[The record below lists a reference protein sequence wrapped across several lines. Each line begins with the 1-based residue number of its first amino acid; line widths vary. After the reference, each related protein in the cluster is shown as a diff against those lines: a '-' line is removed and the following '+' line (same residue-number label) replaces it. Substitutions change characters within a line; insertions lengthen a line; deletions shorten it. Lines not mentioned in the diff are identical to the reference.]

1 MTQLYV
7 KIAFPHGDVTEE
19 LYVRQPAGFV
29 AAKQDHLVC
38 KLHKGLHGLKQ
49 SSRLWNAKFDAFI
62 VKFGLT
68 STISYPCVYTRTNAN
83 EIILHGIWVY
93 DGLLCSTSATLSA
106 SIITYLLQHF
116 EITSHPAD
124 CFIGLQIQRNSNKR
138 ELLLSQPHYIV
149 NTLHRFQMSSCHP
162 ISTPADPHSHLT
174 ASMSPTTPETVALMA
189 GTPYKEAIGSLIYLT
204 TCTRPDIAYA
214 VGQAARFCQ
223 NPGKAHWAAVK
234 RILFYLSGTIHYGIL
249 FSGTG
254 RAKFLGYTDA
264 DYAGC
269 IDSRRSTSG
278 FTFLHLGCA
287 VAWGSRHQQYTEL
300 YTTEAEYIAASDAS
314 KEVVWLRR
322 LLIQIDSLPSGPV
335 RLMCDNGSAI

>member
-1 MTQLYV
+1 M
-7 KIAFPHGDVTEE
+7 
-19 LYVRQPAGFV
+19 GF
-29 AAKQDHLVC
+29 
-38 KLHKGLHGLKQ
+38 
-49 SSRLWNAKFDAFI
+49 
-62 VKFGLT
+62 
-68 STISYPCVYTRTNAN
+68 
-83 EIILHGIWVY
+83 

-106 SIITYLLQHF
+106 SIIRYLLQHF
-116 EITSHPAD
+116 KITSHPAD

-234 RILFYLSGTIHYGIL
+234 RILFDLSGTLHYGLL

-314 KEVVWLRR
+314 KEAVWLRR
-322 LLIQIDSLPSGPV
+322 LLIKIDSLPSGPV
-335 RLMCDNGSAI
+335 RLMCDNGSAIRLVHKFTQNQRTKHIDFRFHFIREKQANGEIDHVTTTHQLADILTKPLAAPQFSFLRSRTGIAASVSGK